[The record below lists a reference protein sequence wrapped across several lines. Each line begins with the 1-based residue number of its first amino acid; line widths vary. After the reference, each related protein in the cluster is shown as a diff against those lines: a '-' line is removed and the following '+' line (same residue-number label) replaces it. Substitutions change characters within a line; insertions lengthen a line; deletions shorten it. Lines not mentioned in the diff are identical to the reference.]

1 MKNLINAYTGNKIPY
16 TLVSMAAILRDYAD
30 MSDWYKNDLHE
41 KLTDIADSLY
51 NVGIT
56 PDEFKTEYKEL
67 YDQYGKA
74 YFDKVLDDMYALDGQ
89 LTSDDKVQELF
100 DDYADRLDGVK
111 ASTKVTASRHWR
123 EKTECKTKNGK
134 ITRMQNISSIFNDVD
149 YYILYDANGKFV
161 EKSIDFNYL
170 HDKLYDV
177 GKDDSQPSPAA
188 KFLKGHPLSIAD
200 VEGLWDILPM
210 YVDFGDSDAL
220 LQENGYTL
228 DQASEFLRQGYS
240 IYVDASTK
248 VTAATNYDTKLIA
261 KWLKAKFDDEAFGT
275 AYTMHRISDADAYM
289 SRNGLTYNR
298 KNKTIDLWK
307 SGGDEDIPVYKVIP
321 QYSSTKRQGTYA
333 PKMPKLVPIDEWNA
347 AHGVTAST
355 RVTATEDNVTTIYG
369 DYDTT
374 LTIDMWYGDKFVP
387 RKYGADASFY
397 GNDGEYR
404 GNIYNESGKIIGDYT
419 SDNSVLIEK
428 NFLIDFGE

>member
-1 MKNLINAYTGNKIPY
+1 MKIPY
-16 TLVSMAAILRDYAD
+16 TLVSMAAILRDYTD
-30 MSDWYKNDLHE
+30 MSEWYKNDLHE

-89 LTSDDKVQELF
+89 LTSDDKIQELF

-200 VEGLWDILPM
+200 VEGLWDILLCM
-210 YVDFGDSDAL
+210 
-220 LQENGYTL
+220 
-228 DQASEFLRQGYS
+228 
-240 IYVDASTK
+240 
-248 VTAATNYDTKLIA
+248 
-261 KWLKAKFDDEAFGT
+261 
-275 AYTMHRISDADAYM
+275 
-289 SRNGLTYNR
+289 
-298 KNKTIDLWK
+298 
-307 SGGDEDIPVYKVIP
+307 
-321 QYSSTKRQGTYA
+321 
-333 PKMPKLVPIDEWNA
+333 
-347 AHGVTAST
+347 
-355 RVTATEDNVTTIYG
+355 
-369 DYDTT
+369 
-374 LTIDMWYGDKFVP
+374 
-387 RKYGADASFY
+387 
-397 GNDGEYR
+397 
-404 GNIYNESGKIIGDYT
+404 
-419 SDNSVLIEK
+419 
-428 NFLIDFGE
+428 